1 MVVDETGLI
10 VLRSHLFRCLDGCQ
24 QARPGTL
31 EMPRV
36 HQDPDPVIDS
46 RFPLNSKGQSR
57 VSGGP
62 VFTSHWPSPSRLR
75 FL

>member
-36 HQDPDPVIDS
+36 HRDPDPVIDS
-46 RFPLNSKGQSR
+46 RFPLNFKGQGR

-62 VFTSHWPSPSRLR
+62 VFASHWPSPSWLR